1 MQLSEEMR
9 KEIWR
14 KVLHMGVILALPIAA
29 LSKGVLVLT
38 IIGLAVLYLV
48 HESNAADG
56 GTLPFLTPAIQR
68 AKRLSEKKIAQ
79 SPFMMGIGV
88 LITVLIFPL
97 KPAAAGLMQL
107 AFADMAAAMIGLL
120 LGRHPLP
127 HSPKKTWEGTGAF
140 FLMAFFLMPLIGYS
154 IPAGFLL
161 ALIGATV
168 ESLPYKDWDNLFIPV
183 GVAAIASFF

>member
-1 MQLSEEMR
+1 MQLTEEMR

-29 LSKGVLVLT
+29 VSKGVLVLG
-38 IIGLAVLYLV
+38 IAGLAILYLV
-48 HESNAADG
+48 HESHVQDG
-56 GTLPFLTPAIQR
+56 GSVPLITPAIQK

-79 SPFMMGIGV
+79 SPFMMATGV

-97 KPAAAGLMQL
+97 KPAAAGLIQL
-107 AFADMAAAMIGLL
+107 AFADMAAALVGILW
-120 LGRHPLP
+120 GRHPLP

-140 FLMAFFLMPLIGYS
+140 FILSFFLMPLLSYS
-154 IPAGFLL
+154 IPASFLL
-161 ALIGATV
+161 ALVGATI